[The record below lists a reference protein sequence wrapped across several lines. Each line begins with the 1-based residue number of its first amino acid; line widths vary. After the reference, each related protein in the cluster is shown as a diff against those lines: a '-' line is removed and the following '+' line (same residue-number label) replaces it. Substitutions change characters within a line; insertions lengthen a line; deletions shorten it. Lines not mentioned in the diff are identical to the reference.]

1 MLYSIFL
8 YQSSSGRLMY
18 DKDFQEISSAK
29 IEQFNSFFSTLKSFI
44 SELVVEGSKELNNIE
59 LGEYF
64 ISITTI
70 NEININLVFI
80 ADKEDN
86 KVVNKLIPK
95 IIKILM
101 KHEQLFIEWDGNQS
115 EFGPLNQPLSE
126 LILSKT
132 KFSKKGTSLI
142 GNPEQVL
149 KSIWAHKS
157 RINGER
163 TDQDKDDLIEEKNK
177 LITNISNTTNL
188 ISKLAIAEKIVEL
201 SEKLKDEIVFIE
213 YQKEIKILK
222 DEIKD
227 TKFKSNHYLNKIKT
241 SLSEALSKLG
251 NKPLQMGEFRNVYL
265 NLYSFSTKL
274 RSLTF
279 GKDWEHYRNLGQLLI
294 NKDETSDHELNETIS
309 SILKMRDNIEDYLK

>member
-29 IEQFNSFFSTLKSFI
+29 IEQFGSFFSTLKSFI
-44 SELVVEGSKELNNIE
+44 SELVIEGSKELKNME
-59 LGEYF
+59 LGEHA

-70 NEININLVFI
+70 KEINTDLVII

-101 KHEQLFIEWDGNQS
+101 KHEQLLIEWDGDQN
-115 EFGPLNQPLSE
+115 EFSPLNQQISE

-132 KFSKKGTSLI
+132 KFSKKDNSLI
-142 GNPEQVL
+142 RNPEQVL
-149 KSIWAHKS
+149 KSIWVHKS
-157 RINGER
+157 RIIGER
-163 TDQDKDDLIEEKNK
+163 TAQDKDDLIEEKNK

-201 SEKLKDEIVFIE
+201 SEKLKDEIVFIQ
-213 YQKEIKILK
+213 YQKEIKTLK

-227 TKFKSNHYLNKIKT
+227 TKFKSNHYLNKVKT
-241 SLSEALSKLG
+241 SLSEALSNLG
-251 NKPLQMGEFRNVYL
+251 NKPLQMGEFRDVYL
-265 NLYSFSTKL
+265 NLFSFSTKL
-274 RSLTF
+274 RNLTF
-279 GKDWEHYRNLGQLLI
+279 GKDWEHYRNLAQILI
-294 NKDETSDHELNETIS
+294 SKDETSDHDLNDTIS
-309 SILKMRDNIEDYLK
+309 SILKMRDNIEDYLN